1 MIAYTPNRS
10 WGVEMSA
17 ERLSMRKIKEVLRL
31 RWSLGMSQRTIAR
44 SCGVGP
50 TSVAEYLRRA
60 ERAGLKWPLPPE
72 LGEGELERRLFP
84 PPHSIPATLRPLPDW
99 AKVQQ
104 ELKRKGV
111 TLYLLWEEYR
121 AEHRDGYGYSRF
133 CELHGEWAGK
143 LDLVMRQEHQ
153 AGEKL
158 FVDYAG
164 QTLPVVDRQTG
175 EVRETQVFVAVLGA
189 SSYTYA
195 EATWTQGLPDW
206 IGSHVRAFEFFGGV
220 PEIVV
225 PDNLKSGVSKVCL
238 YEPDVNPTYQEAAA
252 HYGTAVIP
260 ARVAK
265 PRDKAKVE
273 VGVQVVERWIL
284 ARLRNRVFFSLVEAN
299 QAIRELLDRLNER
312 PFRKL
317 SGSRKS
323 LFESLEKPALQ
334 PLPESRYEYAE
345 WKKARVNIDYHV
357 EFEGHYYSVPH
368 RLIKQ
373 QLELRVTAKTV
384 ECLLKG
390 KRVASHRRSGVKG
403 GHTTLPEHMP
413 SSHREYASW
422 TPSRLINWARE
433 TGPSTAKLTEAI
445 LESRPHPEQGFRSC
459 LGVMRLSKSYGAE
472 RVEAACERALAIQ
485 ARTYKSVKA
494 ILEHGLEGKPLPG
507 SERDLAPVE
516 HANVRGAA
524 YYRSEEAGS
533 C

>member
-1 MIAYTPNRS
+1 
-10 WGVEMSA
+10 MSA
-17 ERLSMRKIKEVLRL
+17 ERLSMRKVKEVLRL
-31 RWSLGMSQRTIAR
+31 RWSLGMSQRTIAK
-44 SCGVGP
+44 SCGIGP

-60 ERAGLKWPLPPE
+60 ERAGLKWPLPPD
-72 LGEGELERRLFP
+72 LGEGQLERLLFP
-84 PPHSIPATLRPLPDW
+84 PPLSIPASQRPVPDW
-99 AKVQQ
+99 AKVHQ
-104 ELKRKGV
+104 EPKRKGV
-111 TLYLLWEEYR
+111 TLYLLWEEYQ
-121 AEHRDGYGYSRF
+121 AETRDGYGYSRF

-143 LDLVMRQEHQ
+143 LDLVMRQEHR

-164 QTLPVVDRQTG
+164 QTLPVVDRKSG
-175 EVRETQVFVAVLGA
+175 EVREAQVFVAVLGA

-225 PDNLKSGVSKVCL
+225 PDNLRSGVSKVCL
-238 YEPDVNPTYQEAAA
+238 YEPDVNPTYQEMAA
-252 HYGTAVIP
+252 HYETAVIP

-284 ARLRNRVFFSLVEAN
+284 ARLRHRTFFSLVEAN

-317 SGSRKS
+317 PGSRKS
-323 LFESLEKPALQ
+323 LFESLEKPVLQ
-334 PLPESRYEYAE
+334 PLPQSRYEYAE

-357 EFEGHYYSVPH
+357 EFEGHYYSVH
-368 RLIKQ
+368 HQLVKKQ
-373 QLELRVTAKTV
+373 VELRITAETV

-390 KRVASHRRSGVKG
+390 KRVASHRRSRVKG

-413 SSHREYASW
+413 SSHREHASW
-422 TPSRLINWARE
+422 TPSRLIGWARE
-433 TGPSTAKLTEAI
+433 TGPNTAKLTEAI
-445 LESRPHPEQGFRSC
+445 MESRPHPEQGFRSC
-459 LGVMRLSKSYGAE
+459 LGIMRLAKSYGAE
-472 RVEAACERALAIQ
+472 RVEAACERALTIR
-485 ARTYKSVKA
+485 ARSYKSVKA
-494 ILEHGLEGKPLPG
+494 ILENGLEAKPLPG
-507 SERDLAPVE
+507 SEQDVPPIE

-524 YYRSEEAGS
+524 YYRSEEAAP

>member
-1 MIAYTPNRS
+1 
-10 WGVEMSA
+10 MSV

-44 SCGVGP
+44 GCGIGP
-50 TSVAEYLRRA
+50 TSVAQYLRRA

-72 LGEGELERRLFP
+72 LGDDQLERLLFP
-84 PPHSIPATLRPLPDW
+84 PPLSIPSSQRPLPDW
-99 AKVQQ
+99 AKVHQ

-111 TLYLLWEEYR
+111 TLYLLWEEYQ
-121 AEHRDGYGYSRF
+121 AESTNGYGYSRF
-133 CELHGEWAGK
+133 CELYGEWAGK
-143 LDLVMRQEHQ
+143 LDLVMRQEHR

-164 QTLPVVDRQTG
+164 QTLPVVGRETG
-175 EVRETQVFVAVLGA
+175 EVRETQVFVGVLGA

-195 EATWTQGLPDW
+195 EATWTQGLSDW
-206 IGSHVRAFEFFGGV
+206 IGSHVRAFAFFGGV

-225 PDNLKSGVSKVCL
+225 PDNLRSGVSKVCL
-238 YEPDVNPTYQEAAA
+238 YEPDVNPTYQEMAA

-265 PRDKAKVE
+265 PRDKAKAE

-299 QAIRELLDRLNER
+299 QAIRELLEQLNER
-312 PFRKL
+312 PFKRL
-317 SGSRKS
+317 PGSRKS

-345 WKKARVNIDYHV
+345 WKKVRVNIDYHV
-357 EFEGHYYSVPH
+357 ESEGHYYSVPH
-368 RLIKQ
+368 RLVKK
-373 QLELRVTAKTV
+373 QLEMRVTAETV

-390 KRVASHRRSGVKG
+390 KRVASHRRSRVKG
-403 GHTTLPEHMP
+403 AHTTLPEHMP

-422 TPSRLINWARE
+422 TPSRLIGWARE
-433 TGPSTAKLTEAI
+433 TGPNTAKLTEAI
-445 LESRPHPEQGFRSC
+445 MESRPHPEQGFRSC
-459 LGVMRLSKSYGAE
+459 LGIMRLAKSYGAE
-472 RVEAACERALAIQ
+472 RVEAACERTLAIHG
-485 ARTYKSVKA
+485 RSYKSVKA
-494 ILEHGLEGKPLPG
+494 ILENGLEARPLPG
-507 SERDLAPVE
+507 SGHDSAPVE
-516 HANVRGAA
+516 HPNVRGAA
-524 YYRSEEAGS
+524 YYRSEEVGP

>member
-1 MIAYTPNRS
+1 
-10 WGVEMSA
+10 MSA
-17 ERLSMRKIKEVLRL
+17 ERLSMRKVKEVLRL
-31 RWSLGMSQRTIAR
+31 RWSLGMSQRTIAK
-44 SCGVGP
+44 SCGIGP

-72 LGEGELERRLFP
+72 LGDDQLERLLFP
-84 PPHSIPATLRPLPDW
+84 PPLSIPASQRPVPDW
-99 AKVQQ
+99 AKVHQ

-111 TLYLLWEEYR
+111 TLYLLWEEYQ
-121 AEHRDGYGYSRF
+121 AETRDGYGYSRF
-133 CELHGEWAGK
+133 CELYGEWAGK
-143 LDLVMRQEHQ
+143 LDLVMRQEHR

-164 QTLPVVDRQTG
+164 QTLPVVGRETG
-175 EVRETQVFVAVLGA
+175 EVRETQVFVGVLGA

-225 PDNLKSGVSKVCL
+225 PDNLRSGVSKVCL
-238 YEPDVNPTYQEAAA
+238 YEPDVNPTYQEMAA
-252 HYGTAVIP
+252 HYETAVIP

-284 ARLRNRVFFSLVEAN
+284 ARLRHRTFFSLAETN

-317 SGSRKS
+317 PGSRKS
-323 LFESLEKPALQ
+323 LFESLEKPVLQ
-334 PLPESRYEYAE
+334 PLPQSRYEYAE

-357 EFEGHYYSVPH
+357 ESEGHYYSVPH
-368 RLIKQ
+368 RLVKK
-373 QLELRVTAKTV
+373 QLEMRVTAETV

-390 KRVASHRRSGVKG
+390 KRVASHRRSRVKG

-413 SSHREYASW
+413 SSHRRYADW
-422 TPSRLINWARE
+422 TPSRMISWASQ
-433 TGPSTAKLTEAI
+433 TGPYTRKLVQQI

-459 LGVMRLSKSYGAE
+459 LGLMRLAKTYGAD
-472 RVEAACERALAIQ
+472 RVESACERALAIK
-485 ARTYKSVKA
+485 ARSYRSVKS
-494 ILEHGLEGKPLPG
+494 ILENKLDGNPVIGNSKEGSPI
-507 SERDLAPVE
+507 E

-524 YYRSEEAGS
+524 YYSSEVAAP